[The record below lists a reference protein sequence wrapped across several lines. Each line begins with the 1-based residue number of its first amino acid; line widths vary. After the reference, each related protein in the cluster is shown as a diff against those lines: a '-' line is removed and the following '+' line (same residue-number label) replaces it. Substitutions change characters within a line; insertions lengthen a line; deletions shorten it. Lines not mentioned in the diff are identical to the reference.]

1 MKTPVKLLPAALLGL
16 ALSTGSALAG
26 SDEHKADY
34 KMMMQERHAMM
45 NDMLSM
51 MKTTMGILRDLN
63 HQPSAEQ
70 KRQLSEMM
78 ARMDQMMASSDKM
91 HKMMKDMMHGKGKG
105 MEGHH

>member
-1 MKTPVKLLPAALLGL
+1 MKTTIKLLPAALLGL
-16 ALSTGSALAG
+16 ALSTGHTLAD

-34 KMMMQERHAMM
+34 NMMMQERHAMM

-78 ARMDQMMASSDKM
+78 AGIDEMMANSDRM
-91 HKMMKDMMHGKGKG
+91 HKMMKGMMHGKGMG
-105 MEGHH
+105 GHH